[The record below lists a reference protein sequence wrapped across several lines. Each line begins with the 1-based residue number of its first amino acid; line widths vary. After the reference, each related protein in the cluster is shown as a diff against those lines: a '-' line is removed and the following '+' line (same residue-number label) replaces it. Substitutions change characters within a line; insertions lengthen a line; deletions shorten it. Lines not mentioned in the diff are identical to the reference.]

1 MFFFCMVMPKS
12 MFTSLYS
19 LKLISYF
26 IRRTVTNKMT
36 GQNVLLTKEDTKM
49 IQQIYGKKHP
59 TASGEE
65 LYAVSWLSE
74 DNVKNKKIK
83 SNTREK

>member
-1 MFFFCMVMPKS
+1 MLMPKTCS
-12 MFTSLYS
+12 QVYILLSLF
-19 LKLISYF
+19 SYF

-74 DNVKNKKIK
+74 DNVKN
-83 SNTREK
+83 